1 MAYLHKTKKIIHRD
15 LKPSNI
21 LLSKHGQVKIADFGV
36 CSQELA
42 NSLESKA
49 SWVGT
54 LLYMSVM
61 MRMKYSLRDY

>member
-1 MAYLHKTKKIIHRD
+1 MFKGMVYLHKTKKIIHRD
-15 LKPSNI
+15 IKPSNI
-21 LLSKHGQVKIADFGV
+21 LLEKHGQVKIADFGV

-54 LLYMSVM
+54 LLYMSV
-61 MRMKYSLRDY
+61 RIGI